1 MGDFMNEK
9 IKCLREQLR
18 GLDIQG
24 MIVSNPV
31 NIRYLTG
38 ISAEGV
44 LLITR
49 KENYY
54 ITDARYIEEVQ
65 STITID
71 DEIIVYN
78 YTDISE
84 YDYEN
89 FFSFCENVGFEE
101 NYVTYATYKNYMHK
115 YKANHLEETEN
126 IIEKQR
132 FIKDNNEIELLK
144 KACEITDKCFEH
156 LVEYIKVGMTEK
168 QIALEIEKFFTENGA
183 ESLAFETIVASGPN
197 SSKPHAKTTERKI
210 DLGDP
215 ITIDFGCKYKG
226 YCSDMTRTV
235 FAGFVPGKIRGIY
248 NLVLKNQLQTEKDM
262 KDGANIRI
270 LARNVENDFKLN
282 GYSLV
287 HALGHGVGLD
297 IHEAPIVSY
306 KNDNTFKENMV
317 VTNEPGIYIPGEF
330 GVRIEDTTLIT
341 KSGCINLTKSDKNY
355 IIVDKAE
362 QKA

>member
-1 MGDFMNEK
+1 MNEK
-9 IKCLREQLR
+9 IKWLREKIR

-31 NIRYLTG
+31 NVRYLTG
-38 ISAEGV
+38 INAEGI

-49 KENYY
+49 KENHY
-54 ITDARYIEEVQ
+54 ITDSRYIEDVQ
-65 STITID
+65 SVLTID
-71 DEIIVYN
+71 DEIIIHN

-101 NYVTYATYKNYMHK
+101 GFITYETYKNYMHK
-115 YKANHLEETEN
+115 YKANHLEETER

-132 FIKDNNEIELLK
+132 MIKDDNEIEMIK
-144 KACEITDKCFEH
+144 KACELTDNCFSH
-156 LVEYIKVGMTEK
+156 LLQFIKIGMTEK
-168 QIALEIEKFFTENGA
+168 EIAYEIEKYFLKNGA
-183 ESLAFETIVASGPN
+183 DGLAFETIVASGKN
-197 SSKPHAKTTERKI
+197 SSKPHAKTTDRKI
-210 DLGDP
+210 DVGDP

-226 YCSDMTRTV
+226 YCSDMTRTI
-235 FAGFVPGKIRGIY
+235 FAGYVPEKIKPIY

-262 KDGANIRI
+262 KDGTNIRI
-270 LARNVENDFKLN
+270 LSRNVDNDFKLN

-297 IHEAPIVSY
+297 IHELPIVSF
-306 KNDNTFKENMV
+306 KNDNLLKENMV
-317 VTNEPGIYIPGEF
+317 ITNEPGIYMPGEF
-330 GVRIEDTTLIT
+330 GVRIEDTVLIT

-355 IIVDKAE
+355 IIVDKSV
-362 QKA
+362 

>member
-1 MGDFMNEK
+1 MNEK
-9 IKCLREQLR
+9 IKCLREKLR
-18 GLDIQG
+18 GLDMQG
-24 MIVSNPV
+24 MIVSNPINV
-31 NIRYLTG
+31 KYLTG
-38 ISAEGV
+38 IDAEGI

-54 ITDARYIEEVQ
+54 ITDARYIEAVKA
-65 STITID
+65 TLTID
-71 DEIIVYN
+71 DEIIVNN

-101 NYVTYATYKNYMHK
+101 EYITYGAYKRYMQK

-132 FIKDNNEIELLK
+132 LIKDEQEIEFLK
-144 KACEITDKCFEH
+144 KACELTDNCFLH
-156 LVEYIKVGMTEK
+156 LLNFIKIGMTEK
-168 QIALEIEKFFTENGA
+168 QIAFEIEKYFLDHGA
-183 ESLAFETIVASGPN
+183 EELAFETIVASGPN
-197 SSKPHAKTTERKI
+197 SSKPHAITTERKI
-210 DLGDP
+210 DVGDP

-226 YCSDMTRTV
+226 YCSDMTRTI
-235 FAGFVPGKIRGIY
+235 FAGFVPERVKPIY
-248 NLVLKNQLQTEKDM
+248 NLVLKNQLQTENDM
-262 KDGANIRI
+262 REGASIRI
-270 LARNVENDFKLN
+270 LSRNVDNDFKLN

-287 HALGHGVGLD
+287 HALGHGVGLEV
-297 IHEAPIVSY
+297 HELPIISY
-306 KNDNTFKENMV
+306 KNDNMLKENMV

-330 GVRIEDTTLIT
+330 GIRIEDTVLIT

-362 QKA
+362 QKT

>member
-1 MGDFMNEK
+1 MNEK
-9 IKCLREQLR
+9 IKCLREKLR

-24 MIVSNPV
+24 MIISNPV
-31 NIRYLTG
+31 NVKYLTG
-38 ISAEGV
+38 IDAEGT

-54 ITDARYIEEVQ
+54 ITDARYIEAARATV
-65 STITID
+65 TID
-71 DEIIVYN
+71 DEIIVSN

-101 NYVTYATYKNYMHK
+101 NYITYATYKSYMQK

-126 IIEKQR
+126 IVEKQR
-132 FIKDNNEIELLK
+132 LIKDEQEIEFLK
-144 KACEITDKCFEH
+144 KACELTDNCFSH
-156 LVEYIKVGMTEK
+156 LLNFIKIGMTEK
-168 QIALEIEKFFTENGA
+168 QVVFEIEKYFLDHGA
-183 ESLAFETIVASGPN
+183 DGLAFETIVASGPN
-197 SSKPHAKTTERKI
+197 SSKPHAITTERKI
-210 DLGDP
+210 DVGDP

-226 YCSDMTRTV
+226 YCSDMTRTI
-235 FAGFVPGKIRGIY
+235 FAGFVPEKVKNIY
-248 NLVLKNQLQTEKDM
+248 NLVLKNQLQTENDM
-262 KDGANIRI
+262 REGASIRI

-282 GYSLV
+282 GYSLI

-297 IHEAPIVSY
+297 IHEAPVISF
-306 KNDNTFKENMV
+306 KNDNMLKENMV

>member
-1 MGDFMNEK
+1 M
-9 IKCLREQLR
+9 
-18 GLDIQG
+18 
-24 MIVSNPV
+24 
-31 NIRYLTG
+31 IRY
-38 ISAEGV
+38 S
-44 LLITR
+44 
-49 KENYY
+49 
-54 ITDARYIEEVQ
+54 
-65 STITID
+65 
-71 DEIIVYN
+71 DELIVYN

-183 ESLAFETIVASGPN
+183 ESLAFETIVASGSN

-355 IIVDKAE
+355 IIVDKA
-362 QKA
+362 K